1 MPISGFH
8 SKWLSWQRWQIR
20 KTFRRSAAAATLV
33 LLQSLQSFKDGGQPQ
48 TVVLRVVKEGH
59 TDGGSHAPR
68 RVRISCSLVPCHPCF
83 ALANTYIATNTT
95 KSLREI
101 NKRKKETTQ
110 VCVTRRLSFRSFP
123 SACVQHLLQL
133 CLERVFLPSWYAK
146 IGAVALQKPCS
157 SAFRSSFAFV
167 EAGKIKREEKNILSH
182 FSCIS
187 FKMQM
192 VSASSPVPLVSYV
205 LPMWMQV
212 ATRLKK
218 APS

>member
-101 NKRKKETTQ
+101 NKRKKETTSL
-110 VCVTRRLSFRSFP
+110 CDAATFFSFFS
-123 SACVQHLLQL
+123 L
-133 CLERVFLPSWYAK
+133 CLCATP
-146 IGAVALQKPCS
+146 
-157 SAFRSSFAFV
+157 
-167 EAGKIKREEKNILSH
+167 
-182 FSCIS
+182 
-187 FKMQM
+187 
-192 VSASSPVPLVSYV
+192 
-205 LPMWMQV
+205 V
-212 ATRLKK
+212 ATVFGTCFLAVLVCKDRSGCTAK
-218 APS
+218 ALFKCL